1 MSSEMTKSLA
11 IAGGVIGI
19 IFLTVISTLMVQR
32 IEAAPVATAPAVIT
46 APVPAATVAAPVNTA
61 TVSVV
66 PVVAAP
72 QIVNVQPHYV
82 AEIMPFRSC
91 HDEWETVYSQ
101 PYDNNPA
108 AGAVFGG
115 AAGALA
121 GNLLSHGH
129 CRIPGTIAG
138 AVIGAIG
145 GSAVQSSMDQP
156 QAQSVLTTVC
166 HTHYL
171 KKMVQ
176 HGYAVTY
183 LYSDGHERTKIM
195 PYAPTA

>member
-1 MSSEMTKSLA
+1 MSSEITKSLA
-11 IAGGVIGI
+11 IAGGVLGI
-19 IFLTVISTLMVQR
+19 VALTVVGTLGVER
-32 IEAAPVATAPAVIT
+32 IEAAPVTT
-46 APVPAATVAAPVNTA
+46 APVTTAAPAPIAAAPVNTA
-61 TVSVV
+61 QNTTI

-72 QIVNVQPHYV
+72 QIVNVQPHFV
-82 AEIMPFRSC
+82 TEIIPFHSC

-129 CRIPGTIAG
+129 CRVPGTIAG
-138 AVIGAIG
+138 AVLGAIG
-145 GSAVQSSMDQP
+145 GTVVQSSMDQP